1 MNFFTMGFNSQML
14 LIFMLVYMLWDRSF
28 NFNRS
33 LTLFCVF
40 WFGFSGGNV
49 KDQKV
54 SIIRILTNLLYQNE
68 SRLILKSW
76 SSVIWNYY
84 PSLSLLMLV
93 SALFCFCLAVQVSCF
108 LINHTSQRLEDQ
120 RVWKH
125 LWVF

>member
-33 LTLFCVF
+33 LTVFCVF

-54 SIIRILTNLLYQNE
+54 SIIRILTNLLYQMNQD
-68 SRLILKSW
+68 LF
-76 SSVIWNYY
+76 WNHE
-84 PSLSLLMLV
+84 V
-93 SALFCFCLAVQVSCF
+93 ALFEIIVYLFHC
-108 LINHTSQRLEDQ
+108 
-120 RVWKH
+120 
-125 LWVF
+125 